1 MVTAREESDAWSR
14 LIFGHSQEYLDKVH
28 EHADRIRAV
37 IEARGPPP
45 IWHPFED
52 SDSEFDDVEGA
63 PMSPPPSPKD
73 ENVLDLSEKAWIR
86 RKYIDLSQ
94 RIFPEDTGFDKYET
108 WRSHEISEHAKRNP
122 PPATSSG
129 KPDVIQKPSS
139 PPLLTASNRL
149 VYANLRPCSS
159 C

>member
-1 MVTAREESDAWSR
+1 MVLTREESDAIDR
-14 LIFGHSQEYLDKVH
+14 TFDGVSQEFLDKVH
-28 EHADRIRAV
+28 EHAEKLRAV

-45 IWHPFED
+45 IWHPFD
-52 SDSEFDDVEGA
+52 DTDSEFDDVDGA

-73 ENVLDLSEKAWIR
+73 ENVLDLSRNAWIR

-122 PPATSSG
+122 PPSTSSG
-129 KPDVIQKPSS
+129 KPDVIKKSS
-139 PPLLTASNRL
+139 SQPVFIASNRL
-149 VYANLRPCSS
+149 VYANLCPCSS
-159 C
+159 R